1 MEWVEPMKKKFT
13 SFSVSI
19 LMLVSLPTFA
29 LAEDDVDLAL
39 ELSNPVANL
48 ISVPFQFNY
57 DSNIGAN
64 RDGDRALLNVQPVIP
79 FSLNDDWNVISRT
92 IVPVILQDDIFPSA
106 GDQFGLGDTVQS
118 LFLSP
123 VNIGPSGIIWGA
135 GPVFLVPTGTDDL
148 LSGKKWGA
156 GPTAAV
162 LRQTGGLTVGLL
174 ANHIWSFAGSNERP
188 DINATFL
195 QPFITYTTPDA
206 WTFALNTETTYNWT
220 NDSWA
225 VPVNASVS
233 KLLVIDKQPISLGGA
248 LRYWVEAPDAL
259 PHGFGGRL
267 FLTLLFPKR

>member
-1 MEWVEPMKKKFT
+1 MKKKFT
-13 SFSVSI
+13 SVSVSI

-39 ELSNPVANL
+39 ELSNPIANL

-79 FSLNDDWNVISRT
+79 FSLNDDWHVISRT

-106 GDQFGLGDTVQS
+106 GNQFGLGDTVQS

-135 GPVFLVPTGTDDL
+135 GPVFLLPTGTDDL

-156 GPTAAV
+156 GPTAVV
-162 LRQTGGLTVGLL
+162 LRQTGG
-174 ANHIWSFAGSNERP
+174 
-188 DINATFL
+188 
-195 QPFITYTTPDA
+195 
-206 WTFALNTETTYNWT
+206 
-220 NDSWA
+220 
-225 VPVNASVS
+225 
-233 KLLVIDKQPISLGGA
+233 
-248 LRYWVEAPDAL
+248 
-259 PHGFGGRL
+259 
-267 FLTLLFPKR
+267 